1 MNDRGKDASNG
12 DRSRMWELV
21 ELLEEELSKPEPD
34 WGQVRAASRELCER
48 VECAG

>member
-1 MNDRGKDASNG
+1 MESTVKEAPNVCRM
-12 DRSRMWELV
+12 RMWELV
-21 ELLEEELSKPEPD
+21 ELLEEGLSKPEPD